1 MKKSILN
8 VKGVEKIS
16 TTDQKTIQGGNGFG
30 NPLNTTPLV
39 PEDPDGPPSPNWQ
52 FMCYSAST
60 ASYNHIQYFK
70 SETDLSL
77 TDKRYKCFRI

>member
-16 TTDQKTIQGGNGFG
+16 TKDQKKISGGGNFG
-30 NPLNTTPLV
+30 NSLISTPLT
-39 PEDPDGPPSPNWQ
+39 PEDPDGPALPNWQ

-60 ASYNHIQYFK
+60 ASYNHVQYFK

-77 TDKRYKCFRI
+77 TDRRYKCFKI

>member
-8 VKGVEKIS
+8 VKGVEKIPAK
-16 TTDQKTIQGGNGFG
+16 DQKRINGGGGFG
-30 NPLNTTPLV
+30 NPYNSTPIN
-39 PEDPDGPPSPNWQ
+39 PGDPDGPVTPNWQ

-60 ASYNHIQYFK
+60 ASYNHVQYFK

-77 TDKRYKCFRI
+77 TDRRYKCFRI